1 MNILLVGRGR
11 VGSGLHRALRAN
23 GTHEVSVAGRNPR
36 PQRVSAADAVILA
49 VPDDA
54 IEATAAE
61 LAPHLSANAAVL
73 HCAGARSL
81 DVLGP
86 CKARGAAVGVMHPMV
101 SFPSKS
107 SSPSL
112 RGATFTVNGD
122 RKAVAVSRKI
132 AAACGARVLVART
145 GDPAYHA
152 AAALTAN
159 GAVALAYASVSVLQ
173 SLGIERR
180 AAERAIG
187 GLLETVGQ
195 NVQRLGVPAALTGP
209 VARGEAKA
217 ITKHRSALRK
227 TARGTLR
234 SYDALVPLIVDCARA
249 AGLSRAKAN
258 AILRTLER

>member
-1 MNILLVGRGR
+1 MRSNRTNRREFLGTTAVGEAVDGRYHGHRKILEGGEH
-11 VGSGLHRALRAN
+11 GLHRTRDLDLVDRS
-23 GTHEVSVAGRNPR
+23 GQLPT
-36 PQRVSAADAVILA
+36 
-49 VPDDA
+49 A
-54 IEATAAE
+54 IDEA
-61 LAPHLSANAAVL
+61 
-73 HCAGARSL
+73 
-81 DVLGP
+81 
-86 CKARGAAVGVMHPMV
+86 KGAAVGVMHPMV

-112 RGATFTVNGD
+112 RGATFAVNGD

-159 GAVALAYASVSVLQ
+159 GAVALAYASVSALQ

-209 VARGEAKA
+209 VARGEAKTIA
-217 ITKHRSALRK
+217 KHRSALRK
-227 TARGTLR
+227 TARDTLR
-234 SYDALVPLIVDCARA
+234 SYDSLVPLIVDCARA